1 MIDAAQLS
9 LLAAFAAGVIS
20 FISPCIAPLVPGYLS
35 LVSGVT
41 LGVGPQ
47 GTIEGLGR
55 RVALASVVF
64 VAGFTLVF
72 VTLGASASLL
82 GGLLDEN
89 RRLLNRVAGIVMV
102 LMGLFVL
109 GALRIPWLY
118 GEHRLEL
125 RRPRALSRSEVLLPG
140 MAFGFGWTPCIGPL
154 LASILIYTSAAQNVG
169 RGVLLLLAYSLG
181 LGLPFIIAG
190 LGLGRISGALRWM
203 TRHYNA
209 VAAVSGASLMLV
221 GVMLFTDRF
230 YYFNRIAQQF
240 YYQVVAPITG

>member
-1 MIDAAQLS
+1 MADAAQLS
-9 LLAAFAAGVIS
+9 LLAAFAAGLIS

-41 LGVGPQ
+41 LGVSPQ
-47 GTIEGLGR
+47 GTINGLGR

-82 GGLLDEN
+82 GGLLDEH
-89 RRLLNRVAGIVMV
+89 RRLLNRIAGIVMV

-125 RRPRALSRSEVLLPG
+125 RRHRALSRSEVLLLG

-169 RGVLLLLAYSLG
+169 RGVLLLFAYSLG